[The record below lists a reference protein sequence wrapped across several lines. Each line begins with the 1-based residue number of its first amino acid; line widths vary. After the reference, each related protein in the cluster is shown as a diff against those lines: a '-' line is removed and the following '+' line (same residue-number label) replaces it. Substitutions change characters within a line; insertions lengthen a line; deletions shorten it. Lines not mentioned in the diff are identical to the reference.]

1 LTLRILHTSDWHLGS
16 SLESASRDDEHRRF
30 LDWLLVTLRDE
41 AIDVLLLAGDVF
53 HYAQPSAEAQ
63 RLYYRFLARI
73 GIETK
78 VRQIVVIGGNHDSAS
93 RLDAPREVLD
103 ALRIH
108 VVGGLLGEQTSRE
121 RCLCPIERP
130 GGGVDAVVLAVPFV
144 HEFRLGIRTTGR
156 SPAEIT
162 ADFREAFQN
171 LYRSL
176 ADLAEKRWPGAPL
189 IATGH
194 LTCVGAEAGEYGTE
208 IHQVGTIGGLPGD
221 IFDPRLEYI
230 ALGHIHRMFPVEGTR
245 ARYSGSPLAM
255 NVVEA
260 RSQRWVI
267 RVDLDLDPACPAG
280 SRATTHKI
288 PVPTWREIVEI
299 TGPTEEVLAKLR
311 TLKSPH
317 DLPPFVYVKLD
328 VDEYLTDG
336 PFRINEAIE
345 THPLASRPRIVE
357 VHQRVAGREDVKE
370 EGEARTGLKNLRPE
384 EVFIRLHQS
393 QFKAPPGDLLL
404 TAFRTVL
411 SQLDEA
417 HVIEAAE
424 EGGE

>member
-30 LDWLLVTLRDE
+30 LDWLLGTLRDE
-41 AIDVLLLAGDVF
+41 AIDVLIVAGDVF
-53 HYAQPSAEAQ
+53 HYSQPSAEAQ

-73 GIETK
+73 GGETK

-108 VVGGLLGEQTSRE
+108 VVGGLATEQTSWE
-121 RCLCPIERP
+121 RCLCPIERS

-156 SPAEIT
+156 TPAEIT
-162 ADFREAFQN
+162 ADFREAFKA
-171 LYRSL
+171 LYTRL

-194 LTCVGAEAGEYGTE
+194 LTCVGAQAGEYGTE

-230 ALGHIHRMFPVEGTR
+230 ALGHIHRMFPIEGTR

-255 NVVEA
+255 NVLEA
-260 RSQRWVI
+260 RSQRFVI
-267 RVDLDLDPACPAG
+267 RVELDLDASRPAG
-280 SRATTHKI
+280 ERATTHKI
-288 PVPTWREIVEI
+288 PVPSWREIVEL
-299 TGPTEEVLAKLR
+299 TGPTEEVLTRLR
-311 TLKSPH
+311 ALQSPLE
-317 DLPPFVYVKLD
+317 LPPFVYVKLE

-336 PFRINEAIE
+336 AFRVNEAVE
-345 THPLASRPRIVE
+345 THPLATRPRVVE
-357 VHQRVAGREDVKE
+357 IHQRVAGKDDAKDDGAE
-370 EGEARTGLKNLRPE
+370 RTSLKKMRPE
-384 EVFIRLHQS
+384 EVFIRLHQA
-393 QFKAPPGDLLL
+393 QFKTAPGDLLL

-411 SQLDEA
+411 SQLDEP
-417 HVIEAAE
+417 HVTEESAE
-424 EGGE
+424 

>member
-1 LTLRILHTSDWHLGS
+1 MTLRILHTSDWHLGS

-30 LDWLLVTLRDE
+30 LAWLLLTLREE
-41 AIDVLLLAGDVF
+41 ASDVLLVAGDVF
-53 HYAQPSAEAQ
+53 QYAQPSAEAQ
-63 RLYYRFLARI
+63 RLYYRFLSRV
-73 GIETK
+73 GRETS

-108 VVGGLLGEQTSRE
+108 VVGGLGGEPSTWE
-121 RCLCPIERP
+121 RCLCPIERE

-156 SPAEIT
+156 NPAEIT
-162 ADFREAFQN
+162 ADFREAFRR
-171 LYRSL
+171 LYREL
-176 ADLAEKRWPGAPL
+176 ADLAEQRWPGAPL

-194 LTCVGAEAGEYGTE
+194 LTCVGTQAGEYGTE

-260 RSQRWVI
+260 RSPRYVI
-267 RVDLDLDPACPAG
+267 RVDLDASLPAG
-280 SRATTHKI
+280 ERATTHKI
-288 PVPTWREIVEI
+288 PVPPWREIVELS
-299 TGPTEEVLAKLR
+299 GPPEEVLGKLR
-311 TLKSPH
+311 TLHSKLE
-317 DLPPFVYVKLD
+317 LPPFVYVKLE

-336 PFRINEAIE
+336 PFRVNEAVE
-345 THPLASRPRIVE
+345 THPLATRPRVVE
-357 VHQRVAGREDVKE
+357 IHQHVAGREDLS
-370 EGEARTGLKNLRPE
+370 EGEAERTSLRGMKPE
-384 EVFIRLHQS
+384 EVFVRLYQARFP
-393 QFKAPPGDLLL
+393 QALPGDLLL

-417 HVIEAAE
+417 PVSE
-424 EGGE
+424 EVSS

>member
-1 LTLRILHTSDWHLGS
+1 MTLRILHTSDWHLGS
-16 SLESASRDDEHRRF
+16 SLESASRDEEHRRF
-30 LDWLLVTLRDE
+30 LEWLLVTLREE

-73 GIETK
+73 GAETQ

-108 VVGGLLGEQTSRE
+108 VVGGLGGEPSTWE
-121 RCLCPIERP
+121 RCLCPIESAGP

-156 SPAEIT
+156 SPEEIT
-162 ADFREAFQN
+162 ADFRVAFSR
-171 LYRSL
+171 LYTTL
-176 ADLAEKRWPGAPL
+176 ADLAEARWPGAPL
-189 IATGH
+189 LATGH
-194 LTCVGAEAGEYGTE
+194 LTCVGAERGEYGTE

-260 RSQRWVI
+260 RSPRFVI
-267 RVDLDLDPACPAG
+267 RVDLDASLPPG
-280 SRATTHKI
+280 QRATTHKI
-288 PVPTWREIVEI
+288 PVPTWREIIEVN
-299 TGPTEEVLAKLR
+299 GPTEEVLARLR
-311 TLKSPH
+311 ALKSAQE
-317 DLPPFVYVKLD
+317 LPPFVYVNLE

-336 PFRINEAIE
+336 PFRVNEAVE
-345 THPLASRPRIVE
+345 SHPVKTRPRVVE
-357 VHQRVAGREDVKE
+357 VHQKVAGREDEVADGIERTSLRGMKPE
-370 EGEARTGLKNLRPE
+370 DVFVRLYQAR
-384 EVFIRLHQS
+384 FQ
-393 QFKAPPGDLLL
+393 AAPGDLLL

-411 SQLDEA
+411 AQLDTPP
-417 HVIEAAE
+417 VVE

>member
-1 LTLRILHTSDWHLGS
+1 MTLRILHTSDWHLGS
-16 SLESASRDDEHRRF
+16 SLESASRDEEHRRF
-30 LDWLLVTLRDE
+30 LEWLLVTLRDE

-63 RLYYRFLARI
+63 RLYYGFLARV
-73 GIETK
+73 GAETR
-78 VRQIVVIGGNHDSAS
+78 VRQMVVIGGNHDSAS

-108 VVGGLLGEQTSRE
+108 VVGGLAGEPSTWE

-162 ADFREAFQN
+162 ADFRDEFSR
-171 LYRSL
+171 LYTRL

-194 LTCVGAEAGEYGTE
+194 MTCVGAEKGEYGTE

-260 RSQRWVI
+260 RSQRFVI
-267 RVDLDLDPACPAG
+267 RVELDASLPAG
-280 SRATTHKI
+280 QRATTHKI
-288 PVPTWREIVEI
+288 PVPRWREIIEV
-299 TGPTEEVLAKLR
+299 TGPTEVVLDRLR
-311 TLKSPH
+311 ALESPH
-317 DLPPFVYVKLD
+317 ELPPFVYVKLE

-336 PFRINEAIE
+336 PFRVNEAIE
-345 THPLASRPRIVE
+345 THPLTTRPRVVE
-357 VHQRVAGREDVKE
+357 VHQKVAGREDAPTDSVE
-370 EGEARTGLKNLRPE
+370 RTSLRGMKPE
-384 EVFIRLHQS
+384 EVFVRLHQA
-393 QFKAPPGDLLL
+393 QFKSPPGDLLL

-411 SQLDEA
+411 SGLDTSP
-417 HVIEAAE
+417 VAE
-424 EGGE
+424 EGSE

>member
-41 AIDVLLLAGDVF
+41 AIDVLIVAGDVF

-73 GIETK
+73 GGETK

-108 VVGGLLGEQTSRE
+108 VVGGLVSEQTSWD
-121 RCLCPIERP
+121 RCLCPVERP

-162 ADFREAFQN
+162 ADFREEFTK
-171 LYRSL
+171 LYRDL
-176 ADLAEKRWPGAPL
+176 ADRAEKRWPGAPL

-194 LTCVGAEAGEYGTE
+194 LTCVGAQAGEYGTE

-230 ALGHIHRMFPVEGTR
+230 ALGHIHRMFPIEGTR

-267 RVDLDLDPACPAG
+267 RIELDADLPAG

-288 PVPTWREIVEI
+288 PVPSWREIIEI
-299 TGPTEEVLAKLR
+299 NGPTEEVLSKLR
-311 TLKSPH
+311 ALKSPLE
-317 DLPPFVYVKLD
+317 LPPFVYVNLE
-328 VDEYLTDG
+328 VAEYLTDG

-345 THPLASRPRIVE
+345 THPLATRPRIVE
-357 VHQRVAGREDVKE
+357 VHQKVAGREDAKDDGDE
-370 EGEARTGLKNLRPE
+370 RTSLKKMRPE
-384 EVFIRLHQS
+384 EVFIRLHQA

-411 SQLDEA
+411 SQLDEP
-417 HVIEAAE
+417 HVTE
-424 EGGE
+424 EGGA

>member
-1 LTLRILHTSDWHLGS
+1 MTLRILHTSDWHLGS
-16 SLESASRDDEHRRF
+16 SLESASRDEEHRRF
-30 LDWLLVTLRDE
+30 LEWLLVTLRDE

-63 RLYYRFLARI
+63 RLYYGFLARV
-73 GIETK
+73 GAETK
-78 VRQIVVIGGNHDSAS
+78 VRQMVVIGGNHDSAS

-108 VVGGLLGEQTSRE
+108 VVGGLTGEPSTWE

-162 ADFREAFQN
+162 ADFRDEFSR
-171 LYRSL
+171 LYTRL

-194 LTCVGAEAGEYGTE
+194 MTCVGAEKGEYGTE

-260 RSQRWVI
+260 RTPRFVI
-267 RVDLDLDPACPAG
+267 RVELDASLPAG
-280 SRATTHKI
+280 QRATTHKI
-288 PVPTWREIVEI
+288 PVPRWREIIEV
-299 TGPTEEVLAKLR
+299 TGPTEVVLDRLR
-311 TLKSPH
+311 ALESPH
-317 DLPPFVYVKLD
+317 ELPPFVYVKLE

-336 PFRINEAIE
+336 PFRVNEAIE
-345 THPLASRPRIVE
+345 THPLATRPRVVE
-357 VHQRVAGREDVKE
+357 VHQKVAGREDAPTDGAE
-370 EGEARTGLKNLRPE
+370 RTSLRGMKPE
-384 EVFIRLHQS
+384 EVFVRLHQA
-393 QFKAPPGDLLL
+393 QFKSPPGDLLL
-404 TAFRTVL
+404 TAFRSVL
-411 SQLDEA
+411 SQLDEPK
-417 HVIEAAE
+417 VAE
-424 EGGE
+424 EGGA

>member
-1 LTLRILHTSDWHLGS
+1 MTLRILHTSDWHLGS

-30 LDWLLVTLRDE
+30 LEWLLITLRDE
-41 AIDVLLLAGDVF
+41 AIDVLLIAGDVF
-53 HYAQPSAEAQ
+53 QYAQPSAEAQ
-63 RLYYRFLARI
+63 RLYYRFLSRV
-73 GIETK
+73 GRQTS

-108 VVGGLLGEQTSRE
+108 VVGGLAGEPSSWE

-130 GGGVDAVVLAVPFV
+130 DGGVDAVVLAVPFV

-162 ADFREAFQN
+162 ADFRAAFIG
-171 LYRSL
+171 LYRDL
-176 ADLAEKRWPGAPL
+176 ADLAEQRWPGAPL
-189 IATGH
+189 IAMGH
-194 LTCVGAEAGEYGTE
+194 LTCVGTQAGEYGTE

-255 NVVEA
+255 NLTES

-267 RVDLDLDPACPAG
+267 RVDLDASLPAG
-280 SRATTHKI
+280 QRAQAHKI
-288 PVPTWREIVEI
+288 PVPQWREIIELR
-299 TGPTEEVLAKLR
+299 GPTEEVLGKLR
-311 TLKSPH
+311 AIESRL
-317 DLPPFVYVKLD
+317 DLPPFVYVKLE
-328 VDEYLTDG
+328 VEEYLTDG
-336 PFRINEAIE
+336 PFRVNEAIE
-345 THPLASRPRIVE
+345 THPLAVRPRVVE
-357 VHQRVAGREDVKE
+357 IHQQVAGREGVS
-370 EGEARTGLKNLRPE
+370 EGDAERMSLRGMKPE
-384 EVFIRLHQS
+384 EVFVRLYQS
-393 QFKAPPGDLLL
+393 RFPQALPGDLLL

-411 SQLDEA
+411 AQIDEPP
-417 HVIEAAE
+417 VPEEASS
-424 EGGE
+424 

>member
-41 AIDVLLLAGDVF
+41 AIDVLIVAGDVF

-73 GIETK
+73 GGETK

-108 VVGGLLGEQTSRE
+108 VVGGLATEQTSWE
-121 RCLCPIERP
+121 RCLCPIESERP

-162 ADFREAFQN
+162 ADFREAFKS
-171 LYRSL
+171 LYTRL

-189 IATGH
+189 LATGH
-194 LTCVGAEAGEYGTE
+194 LTCVGAQAGEYGTE

-230 ALGHIHRMFPVEGTR
+230 ALGHIHRMFPIEGTR

-255 NVVEA
+255 NVLEA
-260 RSQRWVI
+260 RSQRFVI
-267 RVDLDLDPACPAG
+267 RIDLDASLPAG
-280 SRATTHKI
+280 ERATTHKI
-288 PVPTWREIVEI
+288 PVPSWREIVEVS
-299 TGPTEEVLAKLR
+299 GPTEEVLSTLR
-311 TLKSPH
+311 ALKSPL
-317 DLPPFVYVKLD
+317 DLPPFVYVKLE

-336 PFRINEAIE
+336 AFRVNEAIE
-345 THPLASRPRIVE
+345 THPLATRPRVVE
-357 VHQRVAGREDVKE
+357 IHQKVAGREDVKDDGAE
-370 EGEARTGLKNLRPE
+370 RTSLKKMKPE
-384 EVFIRLHQS
+384 DVFIRLHQA
-393 QFKAPPGDLLL
+393 QFKTAPGDLLL

-411 SQLDEA
+411 SQLDEP
-417 HVIEAAE
+417 HVTE
-424 EGGE
+424 EGAE

>member
-16 SLESASRDDEHRRF
+16 SLESASRDEEHRLF
-30 LDWLLVTLRDE
+30 LDWLLITLRDE

-73 GIETK
+73 GGETR

-108 VVGGLLGEQTSRE
+108 VVGGLLGDPKSWE

-156 SPAEIT
+156 SPEEIT
-162 ADFREAFQN
+162 ADFRDAFRR
-171 LYRSL
+171 LYTDL

-189 IATGH
+189 LATGH
-194 LTCVGAEAGEYGTE
+194 MTCVGAELGEYGTE

-260 RSQRWVI
+260 RSQRFVI
-267 RVDLDLDPACPAG
+267 RVDLDASLPAG
-280 SRATTHKI
+280 QRATTHKI
-288 PVPTWREIVEI
+288 PVPRWRDLLEI
-299 TGPTEEVLAKLR
+299 TGPTEEVLGKLR
-311 TLKSPH
+311 ALSSPCE
-317 DLPPFVYVKLD
+317 LPPFVYVKLE

-336 PFRINEAIE
+336 PFRVNEAIE
-345 THPLASRPRIVE
+345 AHPLKTRPRVVE
-357 VHQRVAGREDVKE
+357 VHQKVAGRPDEPADGLE
-370 EGEARTGLKNLRPE
+370 RTSLRGMKPE
-384 EVFIRLHQS
+384 EVFIRLHQA
-393 QFKAPPGDLLL
+393 QLKCAPGDLLL
-404 TAFRTVL
+404 TAFRSVL
-411 SQLDEA
+411 SGLDTPP
-417 HVIEAAE
+417 VVE

>member
-16 SLESASRDDEHRRF
+16 SLESASRDEEHRRF
-30 LDWLLVTLRDE
+30 LEWLLVTLRDE
-41 AIDVLLLAGDVF
+41 AIDVLLVAGDVF
-53 HYAQPSAEAQ
+53 QYAQPSAEAQ
-63 RLYYRFLARI
+63 RLYYRFLSRV
-73 GIETK
+73 GRETS

-108 VVGGLLGEQTSRE
+108 VVGGLVGEQASWD

-162 ADFREAFQN
+162 ADFREAFSN
-171 LYRSL
+171 LYRHL
-176 ADLAEKRWPGAPL
+176 ADLAEQRWPGAPL

-194 LTCVGAEAGEYGTE
+194 LTCVGAQAGEYGTE

-260 RSQRWVI
+260 RSQRFVI
-267 RVDLDLDPACPAG
+267 RIELDPSLPAG
-280 SRATTHKI
+280 QRATTHKI
-288 PVPTWREIVEI
+288 LVPTWREIIEI
-299 TGPTEEVLAKLR
+299 SGPTEVVLGKLR
-311 TLKSPH
+311 ALQSTH
-317 DLPPFVYVKLD
+317 ELPPFVYVSLE

-336 PFRINEAIE
+336 PFRVNEAIE
-345 THPLASRPRIVE
+345 THPLETRPRVVE
-357 VHQRVAGREDVKE
+357 VHQKVAGREDVPSDGAE
-370 EGEARTGLKNLRPE
+370 RTSLRGMKPE
-384 EVFIRLHQS
+384 DVFVRLYQ
-393 QFKAPPGDLLL
+393 QRFQQALPGDLLL

-411 SQLDEA
+411 SQLDEPP
-417 HVIEAAE
+417 VAE
-424 EGGE
+424 ERGE

>member
-1 LTLRILHTSDWHLGS
+1 MTLQILHTSDWHLGS

-30 LDWLLVTLRDE
+30 LEWLLVTLRDE
-41 AIDVLLLAGDVF
+41 AIDVLVLAGDVF

-63 RLYYRFLARI
+63 RLYYGFLARI
-73 GIETK
+73 GAETQ
-78 VRQIVVIGGNHDSAS
+78 VRKIVVIGGNHDSAS

-108 VVGGLLGEQTSRE
+108 VVGGLVGDSTTWE

-156 SPAEIT
+156 SPEEIT
-162 ADFREAFQN
+162 ADFREAFRR
-171 LYRSL
+171 LYTDL

-189 IATGH
+189 LATGH
-194 LTCVGAEAGEYGTE
+194 MTCVGAEMGEYGTE

-255 NVVEA
+255 NVIEA
-260 RSQRWVI
+260 RSPRFVI
-267 RVDLDLDPACPAG
+267 RVELDEGLPAG
-280 SRATTHKI
+280 QRATTHKI
-288 PVPTWREIVEI
+288 PVPRWREILEI
-299 TGPTEEVLAKLR
+299 TGPTEEVLGKLR
-311 TLKSPH
+311 ALSSSAE
-317 DLPPFVYVKLD
+317 LPPFVYVKLE

-336 PFRINEAIE
+336 PFRVNEAIE
-345 THPLASRPRIVE
+345 THPLKTRPRVVE
-357 VHQRVAGREDVKE
+357 VHQRWLAAPTSPPTDSSGPACAG
-370 EGEARTGLKNLRPE
+370 
-384 EVFIRLHQS
+384 
-393 QFKAPPGDLLL
+393 
-404 TAFRTVL
+404 
-411 SQLDEA
+411 
-417 HVIEAAE
+417 
-424 EGGE
+424 

>member
-1 LTLRILHTSDWHLGS
+1 MTLRILHTSDWHLGS
-16 SLESASRDDEHRRF
+16 SLESASRDEEHRRF
-30 LDWLLVTLRDE
+30 LEWLLVTLRDE

-63 RLYYRFLARI
+63 RLYYGFLARV
-73 GIETK
+73 GAETR
-78 VRQIVVIGGNHDSAS
+78 VRQMVVIGGNHDSAS

-108 VVGGLLGEQTSRE
+108 VVGGLGGEPSTWE

-130 GGGVDAVVLAVPFV
+130 DGGVDAVVLAVPFV
-144 HEFRLGIRTTGR
+144 HEFRLGIRTIGR
-156 SPAEIT
+156 SPTEIT
-162 ADFREAFQN
+162 ADFREEFSR
-171 LYRSL
+171 LYTRL

-194 LTCVGAEAGEYGTE
+194 MTCVGAEKGEYGTE

-260 RSQRWVI
+260 RSQRFVI
-267 RVDLDLDPACPAG
+267 RVELDASLPAG
-280 SRATTHKI
+280 QRATTHKI
-288 PVPTWREIVEI
+288 PVPRWREIVEV
-299 TGPTEEVLAKLR
+299 TGPTEAVLGQLR
-311 TLKSPH
+311 ALQSPH
-317 DLPPFVYVKLD
+317 ELPPFVYVNLE

-336 PFRINEAIE
+336 PFRVNEAIE
-345 THPLASRPRIVE
+345 THPLKTRPRVVE
-357 VHQRVAGREDVKE
+357 VHQKVAGREDAPTDS
-370 EGEARTGLKNLRPE
+370 EARTSLRGMKPE
-384 EVFIRLHQS
+384 EVFVRLHQA
-393 QFKAPPGDLLL
+393 QFKSPPGDLLL

-411 SQLDEA
+411 SQLDEPP
-417 HVIEAAE
+417 VAE
-424 EGGE
+424 ESGA

>member
-1 LTLRILHTSDWHLGS
+1 MTLRILHTSDWHLGS
-16 SLESASRDDEHRRF
+16 SLESASRDEEHRRF
-30 LDWLLVTLRDE
+30 LEWLLVTLRDE

-63 RLYYRFLARI
+63 RLYYGFLARV
-73 GIETK
+73 GAETK
-78 VRQIVVIGGNHDSAS
+78 VRQMVVIGGNHDSAS

-108 VVGGLLGEQTSRE
+108 VVGGLGGEPSTWE

-156 SPAEIT
+156 SSAEIT
-162 ADFREAFQN
+162 ADFREEFSR
-171 LYRSL
+171 LYTWL
-176 ADLAEKRWPGAPL
+176 ADRAEKRWPGAPL

-194 LTCVGAEAGEYGTE
+194 MTCVGAERGEYGTE

-230 ALGHIHRMFPVEGTR
+230 ALGHIHRMFPIEGTR

-260 RSQRWVI
+260 RSQRFVI
-267 RVDLDLDPACPAG
+267 RIELDASLPAG
-280 SRATTHKI
+280 QRATTHKI
-288 PVPTWREIVEI
+288 PVPKWREILEV
-299 TGPTEEVLAKLR
+299 TGPTEEVLARLR
-311 TLKSPH
+311 AIQSPH
-317 DLPPFVYVKLD
+317 ELPPFVYVNLE

-336 PFRINEAIE
+336 PFRVNEAIE
-345 THPLASRPRIVE
+345 THPLATRPRVVE
-357 VHQRVAGREDVKE
+357 VHQKVAGREDAPTGSE
-370 EGEARTGLKNLRPE
+370 ERTSLRGMKPE
-384 EVFIRLHQS
+384 EVFVRLHQAQLKS
-393 QFKAPPGDLLL
+393 PPGDLLL

-411 SQLDEA
+411 SQLDEPP
-417 HVIEAAE
+417 VAE
-424 EGGE
+424 EGGA

>member
-1 LTLRILHTSDWHLGS
+1 HTSDWHLGS
-16 SLESASRDDEHRRF
+16 SLESASRDEEHRRF
-30 LDWLLVTLRDE
+30 LEWLLVTLRDE

-63 RLYYRFLARI
+63 RLYYGFLARV
-73 GIETK
+73 GAETK
-78 VRQIVVIGGNHDSAS
+78 VRQMVVIGGNHDSAS

-108 VVGGLLGEQTSRE
+108 VVGGLTGEPSTWE

-162 ADFREAFQN
+162 ADFRDEFSR
-171 LYRSL
+171 LYTRL
-176 ADLAEKRWPGAPL
+176 ADLAEERWPGAPL

-194 LTCVGAEAGEYGTE
+194 MTCVGAEKGEYGTE

-260 RSQRWVI
+260 RSQRFVI
-267 RVDLDLDPACPAG
+267 RVELDASLPAG
-280 SRATTHKI
+280 QRATTHKI
-288 PVPTWREIVEI
+288 PVPRWREILEV
-299 TGPTEEVLAKLR
+299 TGPTEVVLDRLR
-311 TLKSPH
+311 ALESPH
-317 DLPPFVYVKLD
+317 ELPPFVYVKLE

-336 PFRINEAIE
+336 PFRVNEAIE
-345 THPLASRPRIVE
+345 THPLKTRPRVVE
-357 VHQRVAGREDVKE
+357 VHQKVAGREDAPTDGVE
-370 EGEARTGLKNLRPE
+370 RTSLRGMKPE
-384 EVFIRLHQS
+384 EVFVRLHQA
-393 QFKAPPGDLLL
+393 QFKSPPGDLLL

-411 SQLDEA
+411 SQLDEPP
-417 HVIEAAE
+417 VAE
-424 EGGE
+424 EGGA

>member
-30 LDWLLVTLRDE
+30 LEWLLITLRDE
-41 AIDVLLLAGDVF
+41 AIDVLLVAGDVF
-53 HYAQPSAEAQ
+53 QYAQPSAEAQ
-63 RLYYRFLARI
+63 RLYYRFLSRV
-73 GIETK
+73 GRETS

-108 VVGGLLGEQTSRE
+108 VVGGLGGEPSSWE

-130 GGGVDAVVLAVPFV
+130 DGSVEAVVLAVPFV

-162 ADFREAFQN
+162 ADFREAFTG

-176 ADLAEKRWPGAPL
+176 ADQAEKRWPGAPL
-189 IATGH
+189 LATGH
-194 LTCVGAEAGEYGTE
+194 LTCVGTQAGEYGTE

-255 NVVEA
+255 NVVES
-260 RSQRWVI
+260 RSPRYVI
-267 RVDLDLDPACPAG
+267 RIDLDASLPAG
-280 SRATTHKI
+280 ERASTHKI
-288 PVPTWREIVEI
+288 LVPQWREILELS
-299 TGPTEEVLAKLR
+299 GPTEEVLGRLR
-311 TLKSPH
+311 ALQSRFE
-317 DLPPFVYVKLD
+317 LPPFVYVKLE

-336 PFRINEAIE
+336 PFRVNEAVE
-345 THPLASRPRIVE
+345 AHPLATRPRVVE
-357 VHQRVAGREDVKE
+357 IHQRVAGREDASA
-370 EGEARTGLKNLRPE
+370 EGGERMSLRGMKPE
-384 EVFIRLHQS
+384 EVFVRLYQS
-393 QFKAPPGDLLL
+393 RFPQALPGDLLL
-404 TAFRTVL
+404 TAFRAVL
-411 SQLDEA
+411 SQLDELP
-417 HVIEAAE
+417 VPEEATS
-424 EGGE
+424 

>member
-30 LDWLLVTLRDE
+30 LEWLLVTLRDE
-41 AIDVLLLAGDVF
+41 AIDVLVLAGDVF

-63 RLYYRFLARI
+63 RLYYGFLARI
-73 GIETK
+73 GAETK
-78 VRQIVVIGGNHDSAS
+78 VRKIVVIGGNHDSAS

-108 VVGGLLGEQTSRE
+108 VVGGLVGDSSTWE

-156 SPAEIT
+156 SPDEIT
-162 ADFREAFQN
+162 ADFRDAFRR
-171 LYRSL
+171 LYTDL

-189 IATGH
+189 LATGH
-194 LTCVGAEAGEYGTE
+194 MTCVGAEMGEYGTE

-230 ALGHIHRMFPVEGTR
+230 ALGHIHRMFPIEGTR

-255 NVVEA
+255 NVIEA
-260 RSQRWVI
+260 RSPRFVI
-267 RVDLDLDPACPAG
+267 RVELDASLPAG
-280 SRATTHKI
+280 QRATTHKI
-288 PVPTWREIVEI
+288 PVPKWREILEI
-299 TGPTEEVLAKLR
+299 TGPTEEVLGKLR
-311 TLKSPH
+311 ALSSSAE
-317 DLPPFVYVKLD
+317 LPPFVYVKLE

-336 PFRINEAIE
+336 PFRVNEAVE
-345 THPLASRPRIVE
+345 AHPLKTRPRVVE
-357 VHQRVAGREDVKE
+357 VHQKVAGRADEPA
-370 EGEARTGLKNLRPE
+370 EGLERTSLRGMKPE
-384 EVFIRLHQS
+384 EVFIRLHQA
-393 QFKAPPGDLLL
+393 QFKSPPGDLLL
-404 TAFRTVL
+404 TAFRSVL
-411 SQLDEA
+411 SGLDTPP
-417 HVIEAAE
+417 VVE

>member
-1 LTLRILHTSDWHLGS
+1 MTLRILHTSDWHLGS

-41 AIDVLLLAGDVF
+41 AIDVLIVAGDVF
-53 HYAQPSAEAQ
+53 HYSQPSAEAQ

-73 GIETK
+73 GGETK

-108 VVGGLLGEQTSRE
+108 VVGGLVGEPSTWE
-121 RCLCPIERP
+121 RCLCPVERP

-156 SPAEIT
+156 SPEEIT
-162 ADFREAFQN
+162 ADFRAAFTG
-171 LYRSL
+171 LYRDL

-194 LTCVGAEAGEYGTE
+194 LTCVGAQAGEYGTE

-260 RSQRWVI
+260 RSQRYVI
-267 RVDLDLDPACPAG
+267 RVELGLDPALPAG

-288 PVPTWREIVEI
+288 PVPSWRDIVELS
-299 TGPTEEVLAKLR
+299 GPIDQVLTDLR
-311 TLKSPH
+311 ALRSPRE
-317 DLPPFVYVKLD
+317 LPPFVYVNLE

-336 PFRINEAIE
+336 AFRVNEAVE
-345 THPLASRPRIVE
+345 AHPLATRPRLVE
-357 VHQRVAGREDVKE
+357 IHQKVAGREDAKDDGVE
-370 EGEARTGLKNLRPE
+370 RTSLRGLKPE
-384 EVFIRLHQS
+384 EVFTRLHQA
-393 QFKAPPGDLLL
+393 QFKAPPGELLL

-411 SQLDEA
+411 SQLDEP
-417 HVIEAAE
+417 HVD
-424 EGGE
+424 EGSA

>member
-1 LTLRILHTSDWHLGS
+1 MTLRILHTSDWHLGS

-30 LDWLLVTLRDE
+30 LEWLLVTLRDE
-41 AIDVLLLAGDVF
+41 AIDVLVLAGDVF

-63 RLYYRFLARI
+63 RLYYGFLARI
-73 GIETK
+73 GAETK

-108 VVGGLLGEQTSRE
+108 VVGGLVGDAKTWE

-156 SPAEIT
+156 SPEEIT
-162 ADFREAFQN
+162 ADFREAFRR
-171 LYRSL
+171 LYTDL
-176 ADLAEKRWPGAPL
+176 ADLAEERWPGAPL
-189 IATGH
+189 LATGH
-194 LTCVGAEAGEYGTE
+194 MTCVGAEMGEYGTE

-255 NVVEA
+255 NVIEA
-260 RSQRWVI
+260 RSPRFVI
-267 RVDLDLDPACPAG
+267 RVELDASLPAG
-280 SRATTHKI
+280 QRATTHKI
-288 PVPTWREIVEI
+288 PVPRWREILEI
-299 TGPTEEVLAKLR
+299 TGPTEEVLGKLR
-311 TLKSPH
+311 ALQSSAE
-317 DLPPFVYVKLD
+317 LPPFVYVKLE

-336 PFRINEAIE
+336 PFRVNEAIE
-345 THPLASRPRIVE
+345 THPLKTRPRVVE
-357 VHQRVAGREDVKE
+357 VHQKVAGRADEPADGLE
-370 EGEARTGLKNLRPE
+370 RTSLRGMKPE
-384 EVFIRLHQS
+384 EVFIRLHQA
-393 QFKAPPGDLLL
+393 QFKSPPGDLLL
-404 TAFRTVL
+404 TAFRSVL
-411 SQLDEA
+411 SGLDTPP
-417 HVIEAAE
+417 VVE

>member
-16 SLESASRDDEHRRF
+16 SLESASRDEEHRRF
-30 LDWLLVTLRDE
+30 LEWLLVTLRDE

-63 RLYYRFLARI
+63 RLYYGFLARV
-73 GIETK
+73 GAETK
-78 VRQIVVIGGNHDSAS
+78 VRQMVVIGGNHDSAS

-108 VVGGLLGEQTSRE
+108 VVGGLGGEPSTWE

-156 SPAEIT
+156 SSAEIT
-162 ADFREAFQN
+162 ADFRDEFSR
-171 LYRSL
+171 LYTRL
-176 ADLAEKRWPGAPL
+176 ADLAEERWPGAPL

-194 LTCVGAEAGEYGTE
+194 MTCVGAEKGEYGTE

-260 RSQRWVI
+260 RSQRFVI
-267 RVDLDLDPACPAG
+267 RAELDASLPAG
-280 SRATTHKI
+280 QRATTHKI
-288 PVPTWREIVEI
+288 PVPRWREIIEV
-299 TGPTEEVLAKLR
+299 TGPTEVVLGKLR
-311 TLKSPH
+311 ELQSPH
-317 DLPPFVYVKLD
+317 ELPPFVYVNLE

-336 PFRINEAIE
+336 PFRVNEAIE
-345 THPLASRPRIVE
+345 THPLKTRPRVVE
-357 VHQRVAGREDVKE
+357 VHQKVAGREDAPTDS
-370 EGEARTGLKNLRPE
+370 EARTSLRGMKPE
-384 EVFIRLHQS
+384 EVFVRLHQA
-393 QFKAPPGDLLL
+393 QFKSPPGDLLL

-411 SQLDEA
+411 SQLDEPP
-417 HVIEAAE
+417 VAE
-424 EGGE
+424 ESGA

>member
-1 LTLRILHTSDWHLGS
+1 MTLRILHTSDWHLGS
-16 SLESASRDDEHRRF
+16 SLESASRDEEHRRF
-30 LDWLLVTLRDE
+30 LEWLLVTLRDE

-63 RLYYRFLARI
+63 RLYYGFLARV
-73 GIETK
+73 GAETK
-78 VRQIVVIGGNHDSAS
+78 VRQMVVIGGNHDSAS

-108 VVGGLLGEQTSRE
+108 VVGGLGGEPSTWE

-156 SPAEIT
+156 SSAEIT
-162 ADFREAFQN
+162 ADFREEFSR
-171 LYRSL
+171 LYTWL
-176 ADLAEKRWPGAPL
+176 ADRAEKRWPGAPL

-194 LTCVGAEAGEYGTE
+194 MTCVGAEAGEYGTE

-230 ALGHIHRMFPVEGTR
+230 ALGHIHRMFPIEGTR

-260 RSQRWVI
+260 RSQRFVI
-267 RVDLDLDPACPAG
+267 RIELDASLPAG
-280 SRATTHKI
+280 QRATTHKI
-288 PVPTWREIVEI
+288 PVPKWREILEV
-299 TGPTEEVLAKLR
+299 TGPTEEVLGKLR
-311 TLKSPH
+311 VLQSPH
-317 DLPPFVYVKLD
+317 ELPPFVYVKLE

-336 PFRINEAIE
+336 PFRVNEAIE
-345 THPLASRPRIVE
+345 THPLKTRPRVVE
-357 VHQRVAGREDVKE
+357 VHQKVAGREDAPAGSE
-370 EGEARTGLKNLRPE
+370 ERTSLRGMKPE
-384 EVFIRLHQS
+384 EVFVRLHQAQLKS
-393 QFKAPPGDLLL
+393 PPGDLLL

-411 SQLDEA
+411 SQLDEPP
-417 HVIEAAE
+417 VAE
-424 EGGE
+424 EGGA